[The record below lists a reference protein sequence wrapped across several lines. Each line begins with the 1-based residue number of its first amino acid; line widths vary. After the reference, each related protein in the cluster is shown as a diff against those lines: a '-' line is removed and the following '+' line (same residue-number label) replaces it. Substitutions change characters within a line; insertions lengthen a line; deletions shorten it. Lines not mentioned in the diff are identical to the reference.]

1 MVSIKTSYD
10 PPPDPS
16 RMGPGDIVRRNDP
29 DRFFTALL
37 ARADKRD
44 VLLTLY
50 AFNHELA
57 RGREVTHEPM
67 IALMRLQFWR
77 EVVQG
82 AGKQHPVAEPLHAA
96 LESGSLEAGD
106 LLRMIDAREAEA
118 DHRIPSLQA
127 WDEYLLGSAGTLAVA
142 AARALGA
149 QAPERVRPLGAAYGA
164 AGVLRSVPFHAA
176 QGRSLLPA
184 DVIDPSH
191 VTAAPEGP
199 AAQEAIRKLAA
210 HSCHFLQPVGVPRS
224 ALPAVLTAVLARRD
238 LRRLPGTQARGL
250 GDRMAVLAAWAAG
263 RV

>member
-127 WDEYLLGSAGTLAVA
+127 WDEVPARFRGYARRRRSTGIGCSGTGAGAPAGRGVRGS
-142 AARALGA
+142 R
-149 QAPERVRPLGAAYGA
+149 
-164 AGVLRSVPFHAA
+164 
-176 QGRSLLPA
+176 
-184 DVIDPSH
+184 
-191 VTAAPEGP
+191 
-199 AAQEAIRKLAA
+199 
-210 HSCHFLQPVGVPRS
+210 RS
-224 ALPAVLTAVLARRD
+224 AVRTVSCGAGPFA
-238 LRRLPGTQARGL
+238 
-250 GDRMAVLAAWAAG
+250 AAG
-263 RV
+263 RCN

>member
-1 MVSIKTSYD
+1 
-10 PPPDPS
+10 
-16 RMGPGDIVRRNDP
+16 MGPGDIVRRNDP

-50 AFNHELA
+50 TFNHELA

-164 AGVLRSVPFHAA
+164 AGVLRSGPVSCGAGPFA
-176 QGRSLLPA
+176 
-184 DVIDPSH
+184 
-191 VTAAPEGP
+191 
-199 AAQEAIRKLAA
+199 
-210 HSCHFLQPVGVPRS
+210 
-224 ALPAVLTAVLARRD
+224 
-238 LRRLPGTQARGL
+238 
-250 GDRMAVLAAWAAG
+250 AAG
-263 RV
+263 RCN